1 MDKITFTLNGKL
13 TTVTAPPNITLLDLL
28 RDYLHLT
35 GTKKGCEIGEC
46 GACMVLLDGEAVNS
60 CMVLAPQVEG
70 KKVVTIE
77 GLAPEPGKLHPI
89 QEAFIETGAVH
100 CGFCTP
106 GMVISAKALLDR
118 NPSPTEQEIKVA
130 ISGNLC
136 RCTGY
141 KQIID
146 AVKLASERMREKNK

>member
-118 NPSPTEQEIKVA
+118 NPSPTEQEIKIA

>member
-118 NPSPTEQEIKVA
+118 NPSPTEQEIKIA
-130 ISGNLC
+130 ISGNRC

>member
-1 MDKITFTLNGKL
+1 MNKITFTLNGKL
-13 TTVTAPPNITLLDLL
+13 TTISVPPNITLLDLL

-70 KKVVTIE
+70 RTVVTIE

-89 QEAFIETGAVH
+89 QEAFIEAGAVH

-106 GMVISAKALLDR
+106 GMVISAKALLDK
-118 NPSPTEQEIKVA
+118 NPSPTEEEIKLA

-141 KQIID
+141 RQIIE
-146 AVKLASERMREKNK
+146 AVKLAAKKMSK